1 MRILFLVHTV
11 DWLETGGGPYHGAG
25 WTGALIRSVLEAG
38 QEAAVVYQTSRKEGF
53 VTEKEGVR
61 YYALPSEKPSLLGKF
76 GYYYGGWR
84 HDDGSHLLPGLHAAI
99 DEFKPD
105 LIHLFGFENPMA
117 VLLGE
122 TSVPIAV
129 HIQGLLGP
137 VSKAFCPPGVT
148 KASFRRRYPFREM
161 VLRNGN
167 LFAIKSLAV
176 RAEREKERMA
186 KAQWVLGRTDFDR
199 AYLKEQAP
207 QAKYFAVNEILREPF
222 YFYSDKNPYAE
233 GPELELFS
241 TLSDTV
247 YKGFDLVLRTARHLR
262 YYGIAFE
269 WVIAGMAEDSPV
281 RRFFEKETGIRSED
295 VSIRFVGDETAEQL
309 CGELVT
315 SDIYVHPSYVDNS
328 PNSLCEA
335 QLLGLPCVA
344 CEVGGVPSLIDE
356 GVTGFLSP
364 AGDAERMAMRIGWL
378 RDSCLRKKMGQAARA
393 VALCRHDKETILRD
407 LMAAYNEILHA

>member
-1 MRILFLVHTV
+1 
-11 DWLETGGGPYHGAG
+11 
-25 WTGALIRSVLEAG
+25 
-38 QEAAVVYQTSRKEGF
+38 
-53 VTEKEGVR
+53 
-61 YYALPSEKPSLLGKF
+61 
-76 GYYYGGWR
+76 
-84 HDDGSHLLPGLHAAI
+84 
-99 DEFKPD
+99 
-105 LIHLFGFENPMA
+105 
-117 VLLGE
+117 
-122 TSVPIAV
+122 
-129 HIQGLLGP
+129 
-137 VSKAFCPPGVT
+137 
-148 KASFRRRYPFREM
+148 M